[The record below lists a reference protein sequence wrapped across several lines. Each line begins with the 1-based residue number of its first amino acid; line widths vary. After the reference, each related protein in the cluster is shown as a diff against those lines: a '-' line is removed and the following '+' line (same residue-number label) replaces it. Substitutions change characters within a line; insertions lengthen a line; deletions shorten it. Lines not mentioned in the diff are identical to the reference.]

1 MVERAS
7 VIAQVIEWSAAPD
20 WLIPGGAVG
29 AGVWLFYRLFIRAD
43 RRERDVFDRAIDQ
56 RDHYRARA
64 EEAERLLSDA
74 LVDLATYRRL
84 YGPLDHERV
93 YTERAH
99 RHRRPRTDVEWTA
112 TVDADDEERRD
123 E

>member
-1 MVERAS
+1 MGEWAS
-7 VIAQVIEWSAAPD
+7 ALAQIGWEGAPE

-29 AGVWLFYRLFIRAD
+29 AGVWLFYRLFLRAD

-74 LVDLATYRRL
+74 LADLATYRRMH
-84 YGPLDHERV
+84 GPLDYERV
-93 YTERAH
+93 YRERASI
-99 RHRRPRTDVEWTA
+99 RSRTSAERRA
-112 TVDADDEERRD
+112 TVDDDEETNRG
-123 E
+123 